1 MKIGLRILLG
11 YFLVVGLAAWFLLNV
26 FMAEVKPGVR
36 ATQEDTLVGTAHML
50 AAVVAGDM
58 QAGTL
63 QSSGVLA
70 RLQDALR
77 GAIRANVGGIDRH
90 RLDYRVYITD
100 ARGIVLFDSE
110 GRDTGKDYSR
120 WNDVYLTLRGKYGA
134 RSTRSDPDDEDST
147 VMHVAAPILDQ
158 GKVIGVLTVAKP
170 NASVQAF
177 VERSQQS
184 ILRGGALLLG
194 LSLLIGLAVTSWLA
208 RALGKLMAYVS
219 AVQAGRKV
227 VLPELGKSEIGTLG
241 RALEAMRARLE
252 GKEYA
257 EQLMHTLAHELK
269 SPIAAIQASAEL
281 LQEEMPEQER
291 RHFLGNIV
299 SQNARQKQLID
310 KLLALVRVE
319 QQQRLEAAE
328 SVDLHALARQAGNDF
343 AGALAAAGV
352 TLEFADAPREANAE
366 VEAGAGAGAGV
377 ADGAGALAGRAGL
390 VRESGL
396 GLAVPGAG
404 VPLLVRGDALL
415 LRQALGNLLDNAI
428 GFSPRGGVVRIALW
442 RGADDAGIEVCDQ
455 GPGVPAYAADRLFER
470 FYSLPR
476 PGGGKS
482 TGLGLPFVREV
493 AALHGGTVSV
503 ASAPGGGCCARL
515 ALPLPLAI

>member
-50 AAVVAGDM
+50 AAAVAGDM

-63 QSSGVLA
+63 LSSGVLERVQA
-70 RLQDALR
+70 ALR
-77 GAIRANVGGIDRH
+77 GPIRANVSGIDRE
-90 RLDYRVYITD
+90 RLDYRFYITD
-100 ARGIVLFDSE
+100 ANGIVLFDSD
-110 GRDTGKDYSR
+110 GRDAGKDYSR

-134 RSTRSDPDDEDST
+134 RSTRSNPDDEAST
-147 VMHVAAPILDQ
+147 VMHVAAPVLAN
-158 GKVIGVLTVAKP
+158 GKLIGVLTVAKP

-184 ILRGGALLLG
+184 ILRAGVLLLV
-194 LSLLIGLAVTSWLA
+194 LSLLIGLGFAWWLARSLRQLMHYVSEVEAGRKAVPPSLGNNEIGTLA
-208 RALGKLMAYVS
+208 RALH
-219 AVQAGRKV
+219 
-227 VLPELGKSEIGTLG
+227 
-241 RALEAMRARLE
+241 AMRTRLE

-269 SPIAAIQASAEL
+269 SPIAAIQGSAEL
-281 LQEEMPEQER
+281 LSEDMPPQEF
-291 RHFLGNIV
+291 RHFLGNIL

-319 QQQRLEAAE
+319 QQQGLEAAE
-328 SVDLHALARQAGNDF
+328 TVTL
-343 AGALAAAGV
+343 GALLKQVVADAAGPLGARSLSV
-352 TLEFADAPREANAE
+352 RIDVPDAP
-366 VEAGAGAGAGV
+366 VQ
-377 ADGAGALAGRAGL
+377 
-390 VRESGL
+390 
-396 GLAVPGAG
+396 
-404 VPLLVRGDALL
+404 VRGDALL

-428 GFSPRGGVVRIALW
+428 GFAPVGSELLLALQVRDGYA
-442 RGADDAGIEVCDQ
+442 EVSLTDR
-455 GPGVPAYAADRLFER
+455 GPGIPVYAQERLFER

-476 PGGGKS
+476 PGGSKS

-503 ASAPGGGCCARL
+503 GNAEQGGCRAELR
-515 ALPLPLAI
+515 LPLPLIL

>member
-36 ATQEDTLVGTAHML
+36 ATQEDTLVGIAHML
-50 AAVVAGDM
+50 AAVAAADM
-58 QAGTL
+58 RDGAL
-63 QSSGVLA
+63 QSPGAMERVRA
-70 RLQDALR
+70 ALN
-77 GAIRANVGGIDRH
+77 GPIRASVSGIARE

-100 ARGIVLFDSE
+100 ARGIVLFDST

-147 VMHVAAPILDQ
+147 VMHVAAPIVEQ
-158 GKVIGVLTVAKP
+158 GKLVGVLTVAKP

-184 ILRGGALLLG
+184 ILRGGAVLLG

-219 AVQAGRKV
+219 AVEEGRKV

-281 LQEEMPEQER
+281 LQEDMPEQER

-319 QQQRLEAAE
+319 QQQRLDAAE
-328 SVDLHALARQAGNDF
+328 RVELHALARQAGGDF

-352 TLEFADAPREANAE
+352 TLEYADAAQDSAGGDEAA
-366 VEAGAGAGAGV
+366 A
-377 ADGAGALAGRAGL
+377 
-390 VRESGL
+390 
-396 GLAVPGAG
+396 
-404 VPLLVRGDALL
+404 LLVQGDALL

-442 RGADDAGIEVCDQ
+442 RAQNEVGIDVCDQ

-493 AALHGGTVSV
+493 AALHGGTVTV
-503 ASAPGGGCCARL
+503 ASAPGGGCCSRL

>member
-50 AAVVAGDM
+50 AAAVAGDM

-63 QSSGVLA
+63 LSSGVLERVQA
-70 RLQDALR
+70 ALR
-77 GAIRANVGGIDRH
+77 GPIRANVSGIDRE
-90 RLDYRVYITD
+90 RLDYRFYITD
-100 ARGIVLFDSE
+100 ANGVVLFDSD
-110 GRDTGKDYSR
+110 GRDAGKDYSR

-134 RSTRSDPDDEDST
+134 RSTRSNPDDEAST
-147 VMHVAAPILDQ
+147 VMHVAAPILAN
-158 GKVIGVLTVAKP
+158 GKLIGVLTVAKP

-184 ILRGGALLLG
+184 ILRAGVLLLV
-194 LSLLIGLAVTSWLA
+194 LSLLIGLGFAWWLARSLRQLMHYVSEVEAGRKAVPPSLGNNEIGTLA
-208 RALGKLMAYVS
+208 RALH
-219 AVQAGRKV
+219 
-227 VLPELGKSEIGTLG
+227 
-241 RALEAMRARLE
+241 AMRTRLE

-269 SPIAAIQASAEL
+269 SPIAAIQGSAEL
-281 LQEEMPEQER
+281 LSEDMPPQEF
-291 RHFLGNIV
+291 RHFLGNIL

-319 QQQRLEAAE
+319 QQQGLEAAE
-328 SVDLHALARQAGNDF
+328 TVTL
-343 AGALAAAGV
+343 GALLKLVVADAAGPLGARSLSV
-352 TLEFADAPREANAE
+352 RIDVPEAP
-366 VEAGAGAGAGV
+366 VQ
-377 ADGAGALAGRAGL
+377 
-390 VRESGL
+390 
-396 GLAVPGAG
+396 
-404 VPLLVRGDALL
+404 VRGDALL

-428 GFSPRGGVVRIALW
+428 GFAPLGSELLLALQVADGCAVVSLTDR
-442 RGADDAGIEVCDQ
+442 
-455 GPGVPAYAADRLFER
+455 GPGIPVYAQERLFER

-476 PGGGKS
+476 PGGSKS

-503 ASAPGGGCCARL
+503 GNAEQGGCRAELR
-515 ALPLPLAI
+515 LPLPLIL

>member
-50 AAVVAGDM
+50 AAAVAGDM
-58 QAGTL
+58 KAGTL
-63 QSSGVLA
+63 LSSGVLP
-70 RLQDALR
+70 RMTDALR
-77 GAIRANVGGIDRH
+77 GPIRAKVSGIDRE
-90 RLDYRVYITD
+90 RLDYRFYITD
-100 ARGIVLFDSE
+100 AQGIVLYDSD
-110 GRDTGKDYSR
+110 GRDAGKDYSR

-158 GKVIGVLTVAKP
+158 GKLLGVLTVAKP

-184 ILRGGALLLG
+184 ILRGGAVLLG

-219 AVQAGRKV
+219 AVEAGRKV

-291 RHFLGNIV
+291 RHFLGNIM

-328 SVDLHALARQAGNDF
+328 SVELHALVRQAGGDF

-352 TLEFADAPREANAE
+352 TLEYADAAR
-366 VEAGAGAGAGV
+366 VSEAGGGSAGNAADEGV
-377 ADGAGALAGRAGL
+377 GDDGA
-390 VRESGL
+390 
-396 GLAVPGAG
+396 
-404 VPLLVRGDALL
+404 PLLVRGDSLL

-428 GFSPRGGVVRIALW
+428 GFSPRGGVIRIALW
-442 RGADDAGIEVCDQ
+442 RGQNEAGIDVCDQ
-455 GPGVPAYAADRLFER
+455 GPGVPAYAAERLFER

-476 PGGGKS
+476 PNGGKS

-493 AALHGGTVSV
+493 AALHGGAVTV
-503 ASAPGGGCCARL
+503 ASAPRGGCCSRL
-515 ALPLPLAI
+515 VLPLPLAI